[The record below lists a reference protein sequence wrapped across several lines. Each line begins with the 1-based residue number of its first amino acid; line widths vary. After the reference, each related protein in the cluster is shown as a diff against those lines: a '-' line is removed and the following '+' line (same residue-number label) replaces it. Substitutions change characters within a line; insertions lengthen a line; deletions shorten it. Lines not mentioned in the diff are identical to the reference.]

1 MAVLVKGAEEIT
13 LTDRDHIAGFITS
26 GWALKPDPL
35 KQPEQPE
42 EAEDSDTADSKPE
55 RGQRKK
61 KA

>member
-13 LTDRDHIAGFITS
+13 LTDKGHIAGFITS
-26 GWALKPDPL
+26 GWAIKPEPL
-35 KQPEQPE
+35 EQPE
-42 EAEDSDTADSKPE
+42 EAEDSGTADGKPE